1 MPAKPEDLFKRLDF
15 LGIESHTKTHPAVY
29 TTEEASKYCSNMPG
43 AHCKTLFL
51 KDKKG
56 ELWLVMSLD
65 YRRINMKKLQNLLG
79 SARLSFGKPDLL
91 YDILGVKPGSVTPF
105 SLINDTN
112 HMIKPILD
120 EGIINS
126 EVANFHPLTNTMT
139 TAIKPSDL
147 KLFIADCGHTI
158 RIIDL
163 DLA

>member
-1 MPAKPEDLFKRLDF
+1 
-15 LGIESHTKTHPAVY
+15 
-29 TTEEASKYCSNMPG
+29 MPG

-51 KDKKG
+51 KDTKG
-56 ELWLVMSLD
+56 ELWLVMSVD
-65 YRRINMKKLQNLLG
+65 DRRINMKKLQNLLG

-120 EGIINS
+120 EGIIHS